1 MLALGG
7 GLVSLLV
14 LGAGLVPL
22 LVLEFLGLELGQDL
36 PAQTMKTIMKY
47 RLSSKVSCF
56 IYT

>member
-22 LVLEFLGLELGQDL
+22 LVLGVLGLRAGAGL
-36 PAQTMKTIMKY
+36 ACATMKTIMKY
-47 RLSSKVSCF
+47 RLSSKVPFF